1 MEGSSVA
8 NLETT
13 LLRGAGVSRR
23 FERAGAGVAAVE
35 DASFVIDARSRIALV
50 GPSGSGK
57 STLLHLMAGLLDP
70 SAGSVSWPAL
80 DEAGDGRV
88 GAIAV
93 VFQAP
98 SLVPWLDAVENV
110 MVPLLLKGLDEKA
123 ARRQAEAA
131 LAALGLAEIADKLP
145 EELSG
150 GEAQRIAVARAIA
163 QEAKLMLADEP
174 TGQLDQAT
182 AREVMSALVH
192 AADRNRAAL
201 IVATHDPAVA
211 AALPAVWRMKHG
223 CLEVAERAVV

>member
-1 MEGSSVA
+1 MASP
-8 NLETT
+8 ETI

-23 FERAGAGVAAVE
+23 FEGAGAGVAAVE
-35 DASFVIDARSRIALV
+35 DASFEIDAHSRIALV

-80 DEAGDGRV
+80 DEAGDGRP

-110 MVPLLLKGLDEKA
+110 MVPLLLQELAEKA

-131 LAALGLAEIADKLP
+131 LAALGLAEIGA
-145 EELSG
+145 SG
-150 GEAQRIAVARAIA
+150 RALGGRGAARYGCAGDGA
-163 QEAKLMLADEP
+163 KAKLMLADEP

-211 AALPAVWRMKHG
+211 AVLSVGFR
-223 CLEVAERAVV
+223 CNDID

>member
-1 MEGSSVA
+1 VA
-8 NLETT
+8 SPEPI

-23 FERAGAGVAAVE
+23 FERAGAGLAAVE
-35 DASFVIDARSRIALV
+35 DASFEVGADSRIAVV

-70 SAGSVSWPAL
+70 SAGSLSWPAL
-80 DEAGDGRV
+80 DEAGDERP

-110 MVPLLLKGLDEKA
+110 MVPLLLQGLDEKA
-123 ARRQAEAA
+123 ARLHAKAA
-131 LAALGLAEIADKLP
+131 LAALGLAEIGDKLP

-150 GEAQRIAVARAIA
+150 GEAQRVAVARAMA
-163 QEAKLMLADEP
+163 QNAKLMLADEP

-201 IVATHDPAVA
+201 VVATHDPAVA
-211 AALPAVWRMKHG
+211 AALSVVWRMDHG
-223 CLEVAERAVV
+223 YLEVAERAVV

>member
-1 MEGSSVA
+1 VVSP
-8 NLETT
+8 ETI

-23 FERAGAGVAAVE
+23 FDGTGAGVAAVE
-35 DASFVIDARSRIALV
+35 DASFEIDAHSRIALV

-80 DEAGDGRV
+80 DEARDGRL

-110 MVPLLLKGLDEKA
+110 MVPLLLQGLDEKA

-131 LAALGLAEIADKLP
+131 LTTLGLAGIGDKLP

-150 GEAQRIAVARAIA
+150 GEAQRVAVARAMA
-163 QEAKLMLADEP
+163 QKAKLMLADEP

-201 IVATHDPAVA
+201 IVATHDLAVA
-211 AALPAVWRMKHG
+211 AALSVVWRMDHG
-223 CLEVAERAVV
+223 HLEVAEREVV

>member
-1 MEGSSVA
+1 VA
-8 NLETT
+8 SPETI

-23 FERAGAGVAAVE
+23 FEGEGAGVAAVE
-35 DASFVIDARSRIALV
+35 DASFEIDAHSRIALV

-80 DEAGDGRV
+80 DEADDGRL

-110 MVPLLLKGLDEKA
+110 MVPLLLQGLNEKA

-131 LAALGLAEIADKLP
+131 LAALGLAEIGDKLP

-150 GEAQRIAVARAIA
+150 GEAQRVTVARAMA
-163 QEAKLMLADEP
+163 QKAKLMLADEP

-211 AALPAVWRMKHG
+211 AVLSVVWCMDHGRLAVEK
-223 CLEVAERAVV
+223 RAVV

>member
-1 MEGSSVA
+1 MAS
-8 NLETT
+8 LETI
-13 LLRGAGVSRR
+13 LLRGVGVSRR
-23 FERAGAGVAAVE
+23 FERAGRGVSAVE
-35 DASFVIDARSRIALV
+35 DANFDINAHSRIALV

-57 STLLHLMAGLLDP
+57 STLLHLMAGFLDP
-70 SAGSVSWPAL
+70 SAGSVSGPAF

-110 MVPLLLKGLDEKA
+110 MVPLLLQGLDEKA
-123 ARRQAEAA
+123 ARGQAEAA
-131 LAALGLAEIADKLP
+131 LAALSLAEVADKLP

-150 GEAQRIAVARAIA
+150 GEAQRVAVARAMA
-163 QEAKLMLADEP
+163 QNAKLMLADEP

-211 AALPAVWRMKHG
+211 AALSAVWRMDHG
-223 CLEVAERAVV
+223 RLEVAERSVV

>member
-1 MEGSSVA
+1 VA
-8 NLETT
+8 SPETI

-23 FERAGAGVAAVE
+23 FERAGAGIAAVQG
-35 DASFVIDARSRIALV
+35 ASFEIDADSRVALV

-80 DEAGDGRV
+80 DEAGAGRS
-88 GAIAV
+88 GTIAV

-98 SLVPWLDAVENV
+98 SLVPWLDSLENV
-110 MVPLLLKGLDEKA
+110 MVPLLLQGLDETA
-123 ARRQAEAA
+123 ARQEAEAA
-131 LAALGLAEIADKLP
+131 LAALSLAEIGDKLP

-150 GEAQRIAVARAIA
+150 GEAQRVAVARAMA
-163 QEAKLMLADEP
+163 QNAKLMLADEP
-174 TGQLDQAT
+174 TGQLDQAN

-211 AALPAVWRMKHG
+211 AALPVVWRMDHG
-223 CLEVAERAVV
+223 SLDVAEQAVV

>member
-1 MEGSSVA
+1 MASP
-8 NLETT
+8 ETI

-35 DASFVIDARSRIALV
+35 DASFEIDAHSRIALV

-80 DEAGDGRV
+80 EETGDGRPR
-88 GAIAV
+88 AIAV

-110 MVPLLLKGLDEKA
+110 MVPLLLQGLDEKA

-131 LAALGLAEIADKLP
+131 LVALGLAEIGDKLP

-150 GEAQRIAVARAIA
+150 GEAQRVAVARAMA
-163 QEAKLMLADEP
+163 QKAKLILADEP

-182 AREVMSALVH
+182 AREVMSALAH

-211 AALPAVWRMKHG
+211 AALSVVWRMDHG
-223 CLEVAERAVV
+223 CLEVAERAVL

>member
-1 MEGSSVA
+1 LLVA
-8 NLETT
+8 SPEIV

-23 FERAGAGVAAVE
+23 FERAGAGVAAVAE
-35 DASFVIDARSRIALV
+35 VSFEIDADSRIALV

-80 DEAGDGRV
+80 DKAGDGRP
-88 GAIAV
+88 GTIAV

-110 MVPLLLKGLDEKA
+110 MVPLLLQGLDATA
-123 ARRQAEAA
+123 ARGQAEAA
-131 LAALGLAEIADKLP
+131 LAALGLAEIGDKLP

-150 GEAQRIAVARAIA
+150 GEAQRVAVARAMA
-163 QEAKLMLADEP
+163 QKAKLMLADEP
-174 TGQLDQAT
+174 TGQLDQAN
-182 AREVMSALVH
+182 ASEVMSALVH

-211 AALPAVWRMKHG
+211 AALSVVWRMDHG
-223 CLEVAERAVV
+223 YLEVAGSAVV

>member
-1 MEGSSVA
+1 MASP
-8 NLETT
+8 ETI

-23 FERAGAGVAAVE
+23 FERAGAGVAAVA
-35 DASFVIDARSRIALV
+35 DASFEIDAGSRIALV

-70 SAGSVSWPAL
+70 SAGSLSWPAL

-110 MVPLLLKGLDEKA
+110 MVPLLLKGLDENA
-123 ARRQAEAA
+123 ARREAEAA
-131 LAALGLAEIADKLP
+131 LAALGLAEIGDKLP

-150 GEAQRIAVARAIA
+150 GEAQRVAVARAMA
-163 QEAKLMLADEP
+163 QEARLMLADEP

-182 AREVMSALVH
+182 ARQVMSALVH
-192 AADRNRAAL
+192 AADRNSAAL
-201 IVATHDPAVA
+201 VVATHDPAVA
-211 AALPAVWRMKHG
+211 AALPVVWRMRHG
-223 CLEVAERAVV
+223 CLEVAEQAVV

>member
-1 MEGSSVA
+1 MVSP
-8 NLETT
+8 ETI

-23 FERAGAGVAAVE
+23 FERAGAGIAAVQG
-35 DASFVIDARSRIALV
+35 ASFEIDADSRIALV

-70 SAGSVSWPAL
+70 SAGSLSWPAL
-80 DEAGDGRV
+80 DEGGGRRP
-88 GAIAV
+88 GAVAV

-123 ARRQAEAA
+123 ARGQAEAA
-131 LAALGLAEIADKLP
+131 LAALGLAEIGDKLP

-150 GEAQRIAVARAIA
+150 GEAQRVAVARAMA
-163 QEAKLMLADEP
+163 QNAKLMLADEP

-182 AREVMSALVH
+182 AREVMSALAH
-192 AADRNRAAL
+192 AADRNCAAL
-201 IVATHDPAVA
+201 VIATHDPAVA
-211 AALPAVWRMKHG
+211 AALPVVWRMRHG
-223 CLEVAERAVV
+223 CLEVAEQAVV

>member
-1 MEGSSVA
+1 VA
-8 NLETT
+8 SPETIV
-13 LLRGAGVSRR
+13 LRGAGVSRR
-23 FERAGAGVAAVE
+23 FERAGAGVAAVD
-35 DASFVIDARSRIALV
+35 DASFEIDADSRIALV

-57 STLLHLMAGLLDP
+57 STLLHLMAGLLAP
-70 SAGSVSWPAL
+70 SAGSIAWPAL
-80 DEAGDGRV
+80 DTAGVGRV
-88 GAIAV
+88 GVVAV

-110 MVPLLLKGLDEKA
+110 MVPLLLQGLDEKS
-123 ARRQAEAA
+123 AREQAEAA
-131 LAALGLAEIADKLP
+131 LAALGLAEFGRKLP

-150 GEAQRIAVARAIA
+150 GEAQRVAIARAMA

-182 AREVMSALVH
+182 ACDVMSALVH

-211 AALPAVWRMKHG
+211 AALPVVWRMNHG
-223 CLEVAERAVV
+223 CLETAEQAVA

>member
-1 MEGSSVA
+1 VA
-8 NLETT
+8 SPETI
-13 LLRGAGVSRR
+13 LLRAAGVSRR
-23 FERAGAGVAAVE
+23 FDAGVAAVE
-35 DASFVIDARSRIALV
+35 DASFEIDADSRVALV

-70 SAGSVSWPAL
+70 SAGSLTWPAL

-110 MVPLLLKGLDEKA
+110 MVPLLLKGLDEKT
-123 ARRQAEAA
+123 ARGEAEAA
-131 LAALGLAEIADKLP
+131 LAALGLAEIDDKLP

-150 GEAQRIAVARAIA
+150 GEAQRVAVARAMA
-163 QEAKLMLADEP
+163 QEAKLVLADEP
-174 TGQLDQAT
+174 TGQLDQET
-182 AREVMSALVH
+182 ARQVMSALVH

-211 AALPAVWRMKHG
+211 AALTSVWRMDHG
-223 CLEVAERAVV
+223 SLATAEQAVI

>member
-1 MEGSSVA
+1 LVA
-8 NLETT
+8 SPETI

-23 FERAGAGVAAVE
+23 FGRAGGGVAAVE
-35 DASFVIDARSRIALV
+35 DASFEIDAGSRVALV

-70 SAGSVSWPAL
+70 SAGSLTWPTL
-80 DEAGDGRV
+80 DEAGHGPV
-88 GAIAV
+88 GVIAV

-123 ARRQAEAA
+123 ARAQAEAA
-131 LAALGLAEIADKLP
+131 LAALDLAEISDKLP
-145 EELSG
+145 EEMSG
-150 GEAQRIAVARAIA
+150 GEAQRVAVARAMA
-163 QEAKLMLADEP
+163 QEARLMLADEP
-174 TGQLDQAT
+174 TGQLDQVT

-211 AALPAVWRMKHG
+211 AALPVVWRMNHG
-223 CLEVAERAVV
+223 CLEIAEQEVI

>member
-1 MEGSSVA
+1 MASP
-8 NLETT
+8 ETI

-23 FERAGAGVAAVE
+23 FERAGAGVAAVA
-35 DASFVIDARSRIALV
+35 DASFEIDAGSRIALV

-70 SAGSVSWPAL
+70 SAGSLSWPAL

-123 ARRQAEAA
+123 ARGQAEGA
-131 LAALGLAEIADKLP
+131 LVAVGLAEIGDKLP

-150 GEAQRIAVARAIA
+150 GEAQRVAVARAMA
-163 QEAKLMLADEP
+163 QEARLMLADEP

-192 AADRNRAAL
+192 AADRNQAAL
-201 IVATHDPAVA
+201 VVATHDPAVA
-211 AALPAVWRMKHG
+211 AALAVVWRMQHG
-223 CLEVAERAVV
+223 CLALAEPAVV

>member
-1 MEGSSVA
+1 MAS
-8 NLETT
+8 LETV
-13 LLRGAGVSRR
+13 LLRGVGVSRR
-23 FERAGAGVAAVE
+23 FERGGVAAVE
-35 DASFVIDARSRIALV
+35 DANFDIDAHTRIALG

-57 STLLHLMAGLLDP
+57 STLLHLMGGLLDP
-70 SAGSVSWPAL
+70 STGSVSGPAL

-110 MVPLLLKGLDEKA
+110 MVPLLLQGLDEKA
-123 ARRQAEAA
+123 ARGQAEAA
-131 LAALGLAEIADKLP
+131 LAALSLAEVADKLP

-150 GEAQRIAVARAIA
+150 GEAQRVAVARAMA
-163 QEAKLMLADEP
+163 QNAKLMLADEP

-211 AALPAVWRMKHG
+211 AALSAVWRMDHG
-223 CLEVAERAVV
+223 RLEVAERSVV

>member
-1 MEGSSVA
+1 MA
-8 NLETT
+8 NPETI

-23 FERAGAGVAAVE
+23 FERAGAGAAAVE
-35 DASFVIDARSRIALV
+35 DASFEIDVDSRIALV

-80 DEAGDGRV
+80 EEGGDGRP

-110 MVPLLLKGLDEKA
+110 MVPLLLQGLDETA
-123 ARRQAEAA
+123 ARRRAEAA
-131 LAALGLAEIADKLP
+131 LAALGLAEIGDKLP

-150 GEAQRIAVARAIA
+150 GEAQRVAVGRAMA
-163 QEAKLMLADEP
+163 QEAKLILADEP

-192 AADRNRAAL
+192 TADRNRAAL
-201 IVATHDPAVA
+201 VVATHDPAVA
-211 AALPAVWRMKHG
+211 AALPVVWRMDHG
-223 CLEVAERAVV
+223 CLDVAERAVV

>member
-1 MEGSSVA
+1 VA
-8 NLETT
+8 SPETI

-23 FERAGAGVAAVE
+23 FGRAGAGTSAVK
-35 DASFVIDARSRIALV
+35 DANFEIDADSRIALV

-57 STLLHLMAGLLDP
+57 STLLHLMAGLLNP
-70 SAGSVSWPAL
+70 SAGSLSWPAL
-80 DEAGDGRV
+80 DEAGDGRA

-110 MVPLLLKGLDEKA
+110 MVPLLLKGLDEEA
-123 ARRQAEAA
+123 ARRAAEAA
-131 LAALGLAEIADKLP
+131 LEDLDLAEIGDKLP

-150 GEAQRIAVARAIA
+150 GEAQRVAVARAMA
-163 QEAKLMLADEP
+163 QNAKLMLADEP
-174 TGQLDQAT
+174 TGQLDHAT

-192 AADRNRAAL
+192 AADRSRAAL

-211 AALPAVWRMKHG
+211 AALPVVWRMRHG
-223 CLEVAERAVV
+223 CLEVAEQAVV

>member
-1 MEGSSVA
+1 M
-8 NLETT
+8 
-13 LLRGAGVSRR
+13 SRR
-23 FERAGAGVAAVE
+23 FERGGVAAVE
-35 DASFVIDARSRIALV
+35 DANFDIDAHTRIALV

-57 STLLHLMAGLLDP
+57 STLLQLMGGLLDP
-70 SAGSVSWPAL
+70 STGSVSGPAL

-110 MVPLLLKGLDEKA
+110 MVPLLLQGLDEKA
-123 ARRQAEAA
+123 ARGQAEAA
-131 LAALGLAEIADKLP
+131 LAALSLAEVADKLP

-150 GEAQRIAVARAIA
+150 GEAQRVAVARAMA
-163 QEAKLMLADEP
+163 QNAKLMLADEP

-211 AALPAVWRMKHG
+211 AALSAVWRMDHG
-223 CLEVAERAVV
+223 RLEVAERSVV

>member
-1 MEGSSVA
+1 MVSP
-8 NLETT
+8 ETI
-13 LLRGAGVSRR
+13 LLRGAGVSAR
-23 FERAGAGVAAVE
+23 FERPGAGVVAVE
-35 DASFVIDARSRIALV
+35 DASFEIGANSRIALG

-70 SAGSVSWPAL
+70 SAGSLSWPAL
-80 DEAGDGRV
+80 DEAGDVRV

-110 MVPLLLKGLDEKA
+110 MVPLLLQGLDQRA
-123 ARRQAEAA
+123 ARLEAVAA
-131 LAALGLAEIADKLP
+131 LAALSLAEIGNKLP

-150 GEAQRIAVARAIA
+150 GEAQRVAVARAMA
-163 QEAKLMLADEP
+163 QEARLIIADEP

-182 AREVMSALVH
+182 ARQVMSALVH

-201 IVATHDPAVA
+201 VVATHDTAVA
-211 AALPAVWRMKHG
+211 AALPVVWRMDHG
-223 CLEVAERAVV
+223 CLDVAERAVV

>member
-1 MEGSSVA
+1 MVSP
-8 NLETT
+8 ETI

-23 FERAGAGVAAVE
+23 FGRAHAGVAAVE
-35 DASFVIDARSRIALV
+35 GASFEIDADSRIAVV

-57 STLLHLMAGLLDP
+57 STLLHLMAGLLNP
-70 SAGSVSWPAL
+70 SAGSLSWPAF
-80 DEAGDGRV
+80 DEAGDGWV

-110 MVPLLLKGLDEKA
+110 MVPLLLQGLDQRA
-123 ARRQAEAA
+123 ARLEAEAA
-131 LAALGLAEIADKLP
+131 LAALSLAEIGDKLP

-150 GEAQRIAVARAIA
+150 GEAQRVAVARAMA
-163 QEAKLMLADEP
+163 QEARLMLADEP
-174 TGQLDQAT
+174 TGQLDQVT

-211 AALPAVWRMKHG
+211 AALPVVWRMNHG
-223 CLEVAERAVV
+223 CLEIAEQEVI

>member
-1 MEGSSVA
+1 MG
-8 NLETT
+8 
-13 LLRGAGVSRR
+13 
-23 FERAGAGVAAVE
+23 
-35 DASFVIDARSRIALV
+35 
-50 GPSGSGK
+50 
-57 STLLHLMAGLLDP
+57 GLLDP
-70 SAGSVSWPAL
+70 STGSVSGPAL

-110 MVPLLLKGLDEKA
+110 MVPLLLQGLDEKA
-123 ARRQAEAA
+123 ARGRAEAA
-131 LAALGLAEIADKLP
+131 LAALSLAEVADKLP

-150 GEAQRIAVARAIA
+150 GEAQRVAVARAMA
-163 QEAKLMLADEP
+163 QNAKLMLADEP

-211 AALPAVWRMKHG
+211 AALSVVWRMDHG

>member
-1 MEGSSVA
+1 MASP
-8 NLETT
+8 ETI

-35 DASFVIDARSRIALV
+35 DASFEIDAHSRIALV

-80 DEAGDGRV
+80 EEAGDGPA

-110 MVPLLLKGLDEKA
+110 MVPLLLQGLDEKA

-131 LAALGLAEIADKLP
+131 LVALGLAESGDKLP

-150 GEAQRIAVARAIA
+150 GEAQRVAVARAMA
-163 QEAKLMLADEP
+163 QKAKLILADEP

-182 AREVMSALVH
+182 AREVMSALAH

-211 AALPAVWRMKHG
+211 AALSAVWRMDHG
-223 CLEVAERAVV
+223 CLEVAERAVL